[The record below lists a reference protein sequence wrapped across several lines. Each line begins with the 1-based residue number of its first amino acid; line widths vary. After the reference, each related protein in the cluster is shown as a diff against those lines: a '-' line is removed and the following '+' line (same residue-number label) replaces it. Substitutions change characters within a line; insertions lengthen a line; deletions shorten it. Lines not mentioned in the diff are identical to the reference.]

1 MAINFTNNIDTYT
14 QTATR
19 SALAKHF
26 AEFASKKAL
35 QASGI
40 LTDEQYAVVASIT
53 GTFNIAVH
61 EGKRY
66 VAVTIYRASSDP
78 KYSFVIV
85 DLQTK
90 GVAPAASIK
99 TAKAAI
105 LEQVAEDNASAAE
118 NAEKPD
124 AQQEPADQE
133 EPSEKPEEPAESGKK
148 GKGRKNVNK

>member
-1 MAINFTNNIDTYT
+1 MAINFTNNIETYT

-19 SALAKHF
+19 SARAKHF

-66 VAVTIYRASSDP
+66 VAVTIYRASADP

-105 LEQVAEDNASAAE
+105 LEQVAEDSASAAE
-118 NAEKPD
+118 NAE
-124 AQQEPADQE
+124 EPAAPQGPSTQE
-133 EPSEKPEEPAESGKK
+133 EPGDQPEEPAESGKK
-148 GKGRKNVNK
+148 GKGHKNANK